1 YIEVERSDIVLA
13 NRLAH
18 EILGRTLDEMPP
30 QTRKLLLLIQGMVN
44 QLAHA
49 QNKKPGEVRFTRR
62 DIRNATQWSD
72 SQLKL
77 HCLRLAEME
86 YLLVHGGSR
95 GHLLQYELLW
105 DG

>member
-1 YIEVERSDIVLA
+1 
-13 NRLAH
+13 
-18 EILGRTLDEMPP
+18 
-30 QTRKLLLLIQGMVN
+30 KLLLLIQGMVN
-44 QLAHA
+44 QLAHT

-86 YLLVHGGSR
+86 YLLV
-95 GHLLQYELLW
+95 
-105 DG
+105 